1 MKKNNNYHHHEDHHH
16 GAGRGQGRG
25 YGRGLYGNHGEHRD
39 HDEHHHSG
47 RGRHHDHDHDHEH
60 AGRNKGGAFG
70 PSGYCVCVKCGYK
83 TEHQR
88 GVKCT
93 TLKCPECGHVMARKE
108 LLDEKRGKR

>member
-16 GAGRGQGRG
+16 GSGHGQGRG
-25 YGRGLYGNHGEHRD
+25 YGRG
-39 HDEHHHSG
+39 
-47 RGRHHDHDHDHEH
+47 RHHEYDHEH
-60 AGRNKGGAFG
+60 AGRNRGGAFG
-70 PSGYCVCVKCGYK
+70 PSGYCICVKCGYK

-108 LLDEKRGKR
+108 LLDEKRGKK